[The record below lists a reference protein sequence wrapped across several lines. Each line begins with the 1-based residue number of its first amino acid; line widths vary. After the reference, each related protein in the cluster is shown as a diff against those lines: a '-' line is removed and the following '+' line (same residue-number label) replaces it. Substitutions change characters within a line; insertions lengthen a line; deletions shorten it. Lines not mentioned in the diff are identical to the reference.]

1 MKLLLVDDEEYVI
14 DSIKRNLDLEEAG
27 VDEVYTAYSVQQA
40 KNIMEMV
47 NIDIVISD
55 IVMPGGTGFEFVEW
69 VRRQKLKVQ
78 VIFLTSY
85 AEFDYARRAIQLNSV
100 EYLLKP
106 IDFEKLKQA
115 VCQAAEVVIKEKEMR
130 DLRQESIKWGRNK
143 KILQKDIWKTVLK
156 YGFSEEKFCETA
168 LQRQLHY
175 EPGHY
180 FRLICLTP
188 EGKIRK
194 REEWDVE
201 TMEFVIENV
210 MSELYEGTEI
220 IVDTVFYQ
228 EPGIYWIV
236 MQSSKKE
243 YPQEDA
249 SDKEILQQYVKW
261 MNEKICS
268 EFWCGVGCWESVLKI
283 QKQSQIIQKMYE
295 SSLSVRNEVLF
306 LSEFQTP
313 ETIYENK
320 ELDIWKILLYE
331 EKTDELLKRIRKYLD
346 RTKQG
351 GMITRIFLSALRT
364 DLVQMVYA
372 WLSEREIKA
381 NALFSDAEM
390 EKLQRDALSGRDQMI
405 EYAKMLVQK
414 AIQYKQYINKSDSVM
429 SQVCAYIDAHYREE
443 IHREELGELVFLNT
457 DYLSRIFK
465 KEKGI
470 SISTYIIQKR
480 VEAAK
485 KLLTQSTLPINTVSL
500 YVGYSNF
507 SYFTK
512 MFKEN
517 TGYAPLE
524 YRRNFSE
531 K

>member
-1 MKLLLVDDEEYVI
+1 
-14 DSIKRNLDLEEAG
+14 
-27 VDEVYTAYSVQQA
+27 
-40 KNIMEMV
+40 
-47 NIDIVISD
+47 
-55 IVMPGGTGFEFVEW
+55 
-69 VRRQKLKVQ
+69 
-78 VIFLTSY
+78 
-85 AEFDYARRAIQLNSV
+85 
-100 EYLLKP
+100 
-106 IDFEKLKQA
+106 
-115 VCQAAEVVIKEKEMR
+115 
-130 DLRQESIKWGRNK
+130 
-143 KILQKDIWKTVLK
+143 
-156 YGFSEEKFCETA
+156 
-168 LQRQLHY
+168 
-175 EPGHY
+175 
-180 FRLICLTP
+180 
-188 EGKIRK
+188 
-194 REEWDVE
+194 
-201 TMEFVIENV
+201 
-210 MSELYEGTEI
+210 
-220 IVDTVFYQ
+220 
-228 EPGIYWIV
+228 
-236 MQSSKKE
+236 
-243 YPQEDA
+243 
-249 SDKEILQQYVKW
+249 
-261 MNEKICS
+261 
-268 EFWCGVGCWESVLKI
+268 
-283 QKQSQIIQKMYE
+283 
-295 SSLSVRNEVLF
+295 
-306 LSEFQTP
+306 
-313 ETIYENK
+313 
-320 ELDIWKILLYE
+320 
-331 EKTDELLKRIRKYLD
+331 
-346 RTKQG
+346 
-351 GMITRIFLSALRT
+351 MITRIFLSALRT

-480 VEAAK
+480 VEEAK